1 MRHAGVYYVSNG
13 PVYVRV
19 DLTNDSFLRG
29 SFVHLHRSH
38 IVIAMLCRLLSSL
51 SDDHSSKQ
59 NCLELPLTPAVRVT
73 IFRTTRNAMPIKED
87 FFCANG
93 LMTDL
98 NCNETHHE
106 LVYSFKVIATND
118 RIRYQVMISEQLVCS
133 HFHCLLQ

>member
-38 IVIAMLCRLLSSL
+38 IVTAMLCRLLSSL
-51 SDDHSSKQ
+51 SDDQ

-87 FFCANG
+87 FFSVQ
-93 LMTDL
+93 M
-98 NCNETHHE
+98 
-106 LVYSFKVIATND
+106 V
-118 RIRYQVMISEQLVCS
+118 
-133 HFHCLLQ
+133 